1 MSSLREKNLK
11 KMINKKTKGLIK
23 ETDGGLGREFFPRGA
38 AIWIPVALFVLLV
51 LFQMVPLPVGV
62 LKVVSPATYE
72 LYEEILPEVGKRQRS
87 EVGGRLATDPHRPT
101 PVRFSEPTGQAQ
113 TFVRRTP
120 VPSAGAT
127 GQAGQASPDKNGHRF
142 GKRQRSEVGKSQK
155 SEVGSR
161 MSEGQEIEAESSK
174 LKAEKERGQG
184 EQEGRS
190 ISINRHGT
198 LRMLLKF
205 LAYMGV
211 FFLVLYFNP
220 SGQKGNRQ
228 EKSNVSVRSKKGV
241 VPDFIFGLIW
251 LIFFLGLFNA
261 VFFFLQKASGMRLV
275 WLGSIAPLTGNCLG
289 TFKAFNNF
297 SEFLEMVV
305 PLAMGLLIALSYL
318 DVKRMSRVHSVKFS
332 WVVSLFS
339 KTGLM
344 SFGIILMISALLLS
358 LCTGGFVTFP
368 ITMVVALVFMIVS
381 YRLHDNRVFALFALV
396 LVGAAC
402 YLIWLGVGPIINE
415 LQYLFKDLGPQG
427 RSVTYR
433 DAVSIIKDFPFF
445 GVGFGDWHDI
455 IMKYNTIIGKE
466 TWMPA
471 IAYNDT
477 LQITA
482 ETGFAGLACVAA
494 FLFIL
499 YRKAIKAL
507 KRGGDV
513 VSQALILGGITAMS
527 AALIHCQFDYLFY
540 LPSNAVVF
548 MVIAGMTYRI
558 SNFELEGKDVSRKG
572 AIV

>member
-1 MSSLREKNLK
+1 LDFGCSFCFIGFVADGSVGKGQKIRREENEKVRENSRLRS
-11 KMINKKTKGLIK
+11 
-23 ETDGGLGREFFPRGA
+23 D
-38 AIWIPVALFVLLV
+38 
-51 LFQMVPLPVGV
+51 
-62 LKVVSPATYE
+62 E
-72 LYEEILPEVGKRQRS
+72 LQRAREVGKRQRS
-87 EVGGRLATDPHRPT
+87 EVRG
-101 PVRFSEPTGQAQ
+101 
-113 TFVRRTP
+113 
-120 VPSAGAT
+120 
-127 GQAGQASPDKNGHRF
+127 
-142 GKRQRSEVGKSQK
+142 QK
-155 SEVGSR
+155 SE
-161 MSEGQEIEAESSK
+161 GQGLGKDEHRTSNIERPTSNGKMK
-174 LKAEKERGQG
+174 LKSEVRKQKSAAYAKLRRAKEV
-184 EQEGRS
+184 GREWRC

-205 LAYMGV
+205 LAYVGV
-211 FFLVLYFNP
+211 FFIVLYFNP

-228 EKSNVSVRSKKGV
+228 EKSNVSVRSRKGV

-251 LIFFLGLFNA
+251 VIFFLGLFNA

-275 WLGSIAPLTGNCLG
+275 WLGSIAPSTGNCLG

-305 PLAMGLLIALSYL
+305 PLAMGLLIAQSYL
-318 DVKRMSRVHSVKFS
+318 DVRRMSRVHGVKFA
-332 WVVSLFS
+332 WAISLFS

-344 SFGIILMISALLLS
+344 SFGIVLMISALLLS
-358 LCTGGFVTFP
+358 LCKGGFVTFP
-368 ITMVVALVFMIVS
+368 ITMVVVLVFMIVS
-381 YRLHDNRVFALFALV
+381 YRLHDRRVFALFALV

-402 YLIWLGVGPIINE
+402 YLAWLGLGPIINE

-433 DAVSIIKDFPFF
+433 DAVSIIKDFPLF
-445 GVGFGDWHDI
+445 GVGFGNWHDI
-455 IMKYNTIIGKE
+455 IMKYHTMVGRE

-482 ETGFAGLACVAA
+482 ETGFAGLTCVAT
-494 FLFIL
+494 FLFMI

-513 VSQALILGGITAMS
+513 VSQALILGGITAMT

-548 MVIAGMTYRI
+548 MVIAGMTYRLSI
-558 SNFELEGKDVSRKG
+558 TN
-572 AIV
+572 

>member
-1 MSSLREKNLK
+1 
-11 KMINKKTKGLIK
+11 MINKKTKGLIK
-23 ETDGGLGREFFPRGA
+23 ETDGGLGREFFPCGA
-38 AIWIPVALFVLLV
+38 AVWIPVALFVLLV
-51 LFQMVPLPVGV
+51 LFQMVPLPAGV

-72 LYEEILPEVGKRQRS
+72 LYEEMLPDVQVTKD
-87 EVGGRLATDPHRPT
+87 DPQIT
-101 PVRFSEPTGQAQ
+101 QINADDGIEN
-113 TFVRRTP
+113 
-120 VPSAGAT
+120 
-127 GQAGQASPDKNGHRF
+127 KNEWRC
-142 GKRQRSEVGKSQK
+142 
-155 SEVGSR
+155 
-161 MSEGQEIEAESSK
+161 
-174 LKAEKERGQG
+174 
-184 EQEGRS
+184 

-211 FFLVLYFNP
+211 FFIVLYFDP
-220 SGQKGNRQ
+220 RGNGGGKYGRGVR
-228 EKSNVSVRSKKGV
+228 EK
-241 VPDFIFGLIW
+241 FLIPLVW

-261 VFFFLQKASGMRLV
+261 VFFFLQKASGMQLM
-275 WLGSIAPLTGNCLG
+275 WLGPFAPSTGNCLG

-305 PLAMGLLIALSYL
+305 PLAMGLLIAQSYL

-332 WVVSLFS
+332 WVASLFS

-344 SFGIILMISALLLS
+344 SFGIVLMISALLLS
-358 LCTGGFVTFP
+358 LC
-368 ITMVVALVFMIVS
+368 
-381 YRLHDNRVFALFALV
+381 
-396 LVGAAC
+396 
-402 YLIWLGVGPIINE
+402 NE

-433 DAVSIIKDFPFF
+433 DAVSIIKDFPLF

-455 IMKYNTIIGKE
+455 IMKYSTIIGRE

-482 ETGFAGLACVAA
+482 ETGFAGLACVVT
-494 FLFIL
+494 FLFMI
-499 YRKAIKAL
+499 YKKAIRAL
-507 KRGGDV
+507 RRGGDV
-513 VSQALILGGITAMS
+513 VSQALILGGITAMT

-558 SNFELEGKDVSRKG
+558 SNFELE
-572 AIV
+572 

>member
-1 MSSLREKNLK
+1 MSIELK
-11 KMINKKTKGLIK
+11 KNRKAG
-23 ETDGGLGREFFPRGA
+23 DSGDCRSGLGREFFPCGA
-38 AIWIPVALFVLLV
+38 AVWIPVALFVLLV
-51 LFQMVPLPVGV
+51 LFQMIPLPAGF

-72 LYEEILPEVGKRQRS
+72 LYEEMLPDVQVIKD
-87 EVGGRLATDPHRPT
+87 DPQIT
-101 PVRFSEPTGQAQ
+101 QINA
-113 TFVRRTP
+113 
-120 VPSAGAT
+120 
-127 GQAGQASPDKNGHRF
+127 DD
-142 GKRQRSEVGKSQK
+142 
-155 SEVGSR
+155 
-161 MSEGQEIEAESSK
+161 EIENKDEW
-174 LKAEKERGQG
+174 RC
-184 EQEGRS
+184 

-205 LAYMGV
+205 LGYMGI
-211 FFLVLYFNP
+211 FFIVLYFNP
-220 SGQKGNRQ
+220 SGQKGDRQ
-228 EKSNVSVRSKKGV
+228 RGSNVSGRSKKGV

-275 WLGSIAPLTGNCLG
+275 WLGSIAPSTGNCLG

-305 PLAMGLLIALSYL
+305 PLAMGLLIAQSYL
-318 DVKRMSRVHSVKFS
+318 NVQRMSRVHGVKFS
-332 WVVSLFS
+332 WIASFFS

-344 SFGIILMISALLLS
+344 SFGIVLMISALLLS

-368 ITMVVALVFMIVS
+368 VTMIVVLVFMIVS
-381 YRLHDNRVFALFALV
+381 YRLHDRRVFALFAVV

-402 YLIWLGVGPIINE
+402 YLAWLGVGPIINE

-427 RSVTYR
+427 RSVTYM
-433 DAVSIIKDFPFF
+433 DAVSIIKDFPLF

-482 ETGFAGLACVAA
+482 ETGFAGLACVAT
-494 FLFIL
+494 FLFMI
-499 YRKAIKAL
+499 YKKAIRAL

-513 VSQALILGGITAMS
+513 VSQALILGGITAMT

-548 MVIAGMTYRI
+548 MAIAGMTYRI

-572 AIV
+572 AKALR